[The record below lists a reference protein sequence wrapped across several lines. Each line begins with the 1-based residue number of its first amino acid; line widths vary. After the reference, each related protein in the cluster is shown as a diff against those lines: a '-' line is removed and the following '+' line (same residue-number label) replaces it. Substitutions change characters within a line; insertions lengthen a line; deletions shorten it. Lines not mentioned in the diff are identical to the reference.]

1 VLDAEGH
8 RVDLADEHL
17 DRNDSKKLVIGVRP
31 LAPGSYK
38 VKYRV
43 LSVDRHIVENQ
54 FTFTVRGQR

>member
-1 VLDAEGH
+1 VFDVAGR
-8 RVDLADEHL
+8 RVDLADEHI
-17 DRNDSKKLVIGVRP
+17 DRVDSKKLVISMRP

-43 LSVDRHIVENQ
+43 LLVDGHIVENQ